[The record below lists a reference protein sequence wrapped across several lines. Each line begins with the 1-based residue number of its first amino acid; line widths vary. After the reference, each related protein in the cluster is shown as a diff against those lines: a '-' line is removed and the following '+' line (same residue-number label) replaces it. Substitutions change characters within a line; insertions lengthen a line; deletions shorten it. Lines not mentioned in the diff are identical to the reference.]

1 MTTLEAVERK
11 MMSEVIKQLDDIP
24 ISASN
29 ISPLEKRDTE
39 NSHKRLYLVAW
50 NDDDGYTH
58 IYLVTVSA
66 SGDNIYSEIKY
77 EDCVLIDDFV
87 EVLSDVIA
95 YANEIK
101 ESL

>member
-1 MTTLEAVERK
+1 MSVDIIESI

-24 ISASN
+24 ISTSN
-29 ISPLEKRDTE
+29 ISLLEKKDGE

-58 IYLVTVSA
+58 IYLVAA
-66 SGDNIYSEIKY
+66 STSGNNIDSEIKY

-87 EVLSDVIA
+87 EVLPDVIA

-101 ESL
+101 ENL